1 MAFLGESESN
11 DLSSQ
16 AIRAT
21 SRVPVPRLVEGSSF
35 YNAGYEL
42 VDAPER
48 SNRRRASGLVLW

>member
-42 VDAPER
+42 VDAP
-48 SNRRRASGLVLW
+48 